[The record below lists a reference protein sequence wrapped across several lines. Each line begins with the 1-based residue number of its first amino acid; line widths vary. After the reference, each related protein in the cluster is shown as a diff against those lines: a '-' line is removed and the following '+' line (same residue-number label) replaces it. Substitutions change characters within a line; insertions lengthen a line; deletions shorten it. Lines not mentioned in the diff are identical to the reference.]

1 MRDFATT
8 ADDLS
13 VEPQTEMSQLNIKY
27 LYHREGNPTETYPAQ
42 S

>member
-1 MRDFATT
+1 
-8 ADDLS
+8 
-13 VEPQTEMSQLNIKY
+13 MSQLNIKY